1 MSGTRIAIAVAAT
14 AAIAALALRELRSAN
29 TSPGATPNC
38 AAGPLAE
45 VSRQLSQVSSALNN
59 AVQSLAS
66 LPGQIESQ
74 VNAAVNTALSNAIG
88 PVRTQANAIANELN
102 HLLQVLNDP
111 ARFLAQWINMQ
122 TLFPNLDL
130 RSLVNRLLSGLGVCA
145 ASNSLGP
152 STSAATAAPAAAPV
166 PQPPAANSSPNTSGA
181 SQANYAPGAVSIE
194 PLPGPNPSLIQR
206 TLGALRFQESAR
218 LEVER
223 HRLELERGFTSD
235 PTERQ
240 RLAEEITAVETR
252 ISELGRGGN
261 QTQ

>member
-1 MSGTRIAIAVAAT
+1 MSGTRTAIAVAAT
-14 AAIAALALRELRSAN
+14 AAVAALALRELRSAN

-66 LPGQIESQ
+66 LPSQIESQ
-74 VNAAVNTALSNAIG
+74 VNAAINSALSTAIG

-102 HLLQVLNDP
+102 QLLQFLNDP

-145 ASNSLGP
+145 ASNSPPP
-152 STSAATAAPAAAPV
+152 STNSAVAGPTPNQQA
-166 PQPPAANSSPNTSGA
+166 QPPQANSSPNTSVVAQGSVLPIPVTVQPLSGPQPSSA
-181 SQANYAPGAVSIE
+181 AN
-194 PLPGPNPSLIQR
+194 
-206 TLGALRFQESAR
+206 ALNQIRFQESAR
-218 LEVER
+218 LEVQR
-223 HRLELERGFTSD
+223 YRLELERSFTFD
-235 PTERQ
+235 PNERQ
-240 RLAEEITAVETR
+240 RLQSEIDDIR
-252 ISELGRGGN
+252 DRLSSLQRSSS
-261 QTQ
+261 

>member
-1 MSGTRIAIAVAAT
+1 MSGTRTAKAVAAT
-14 AAIAALALRELRSAN
+14 AAVAALALRELRAAN

-66 LPGQIESQ
+66 LPSQIESQ
-74 VNAAVNTALSNAIG
+74 VNAAINSALSTAIG

-102 HLLQVLNDP
+102 QLLQVLNDP

-145 ASNSLGP
+145 ASNSPPP
-152 STSAATAAPAAAPV
+152 STGTATAGP
-166 PQPPAANSSPNTSGA
+166 PPAQQSTPPNPATSPNF
-181 SQANYAPGAVSIE
+181 AVSAQTVIRE
-194 PLPGPNPSLIQR
+194 PLPPIPGINVEPGIEEIRRINSLAIENNR
-206 TLGALRFQESAR
+206 LEIARSFSIEADEIAR
-218 LEVER
+218 LTAEIDR
-223 HRLELERGFTSD
+223 N
-235 PTERQ
+235 Q
-240 RLAEEITAVETR
+240 REITTLQ
-252 ISELGRGGN
+252 SGGSI
-261 QTQ
+261 TP